1 MLRVEPTNAAIMN
14 FKASESINS
23 EPEKPGKKENKA
35 MIAGTLAGLAA
46 IGAAAIGLKKT
57 AKMSYEDA
65 LKKAGVQVKDGIAT
79 LIESGEKFTGKI
91 QRFEKR
97 NRKETVE
104 FVDGVMTEKVY
115 HSLTGKE
122 LEGEFYKNGK
132 RVLRIWKS
140 VGQIK
145 GSRGFTYMEKNV
157 PPVCDGPFIETKEGF
172 KWAREYV
179 KKHY

>member
-1 MLRVEPTNAAIMN
+1 MGLY
-14 FKASESINS
+14 FKTSESIKS
-23 EPEKPGKKENKA
+23 EPEKSEKKENKA

-57 AKMSYEDA
+57 AKMSYEEA
-65 LKKAGVQVKDGIAT
+65 LKKSGVQVKDGIAT

-97 NRKETVE
+97 NRKET
-104 FVDGVMTEKVY
+104 
-115 HSLTGKE
+115 
-122 LEGEFYKNGK
+122 
-132 RVLRIWKS
+132 
-140 VGQIK
+140 
-145 GSRGFTYMEKNV
+145 
-157 PPVCDGPFIETKEGF
+157 KEGF